1 MTAEPRLKSR
11 SEQQE
16 WLSWSPV
23 PRAASP
29 RLGWGSLTQAPSV
42 WPLVGLAWGL
52 RGRAVLRGRAGYRLG
67 SRTELGSSPLD
78 TALLG
83 VSSVQALWTSQSNRR
98 VGRWG
103 DRICDGDHGR
113 SPEVAAF

>member
-29 RLGWGSLTQAPSV
+29 RLGWGSLTPSSQRVAPSGAGV
-42 WPLVGLAWGL
+42 GTEGQSRSEGRTWGTDLEVHWSLVQSPQAALQNPLCRHCGPH
-52 RGRAVLRGRAGYRLG
+52 
-67 SRTELGSSPLD
+67 SQ
-78 TALLG
+78 
-83 VSSVQALWTSQSNRR
+83 QASGE
-98 VGRWG
+98 VGR
-103 DRICDGDHGR
+103 RICDSDHGR